1 MPKII
6 LMNKVRCF
14 LLFCFSLLSFAFTA
28 QESQIKLTGEI
39 YDTLNGKGVEHAIV
53 MAIRIKDSVLT
64 GYTRSDWEGKFKLDI
79 PRDTFQVLITSPKF
93 EEREYYIF
101 GNESTKDLDFG
112 RIVLPEK
119 GEQLKEYVVF
129 SNNAPIYFNGDTLVM
144 VADSFKTAANAN
156 VEDLFKKLPGFDV
169 DKSGKIVVHGKEVS
183 KVYVDGDEFFGTDP
197 TVATKNLPAG
207 AIENVQVYDQK
218 IEGDNTD
225 ETEKVINLTLKED
238 AKRGM
243 FGKINGATD
252 FQKYYEGEALV
263 NRFKGSQK
271 ISIFGLFTNTPR
283 NDFNWRDSQKFG
295 LSEEIGRRN
304 EYGGYSFEPQIGNL
318 GTGVPQKAKT
328 GFYFTDKLGKN
339 VEFGT
344 NFTYDNQQVLA
355 ESETNSIFN
364 LGDTTYSSYS
374 KDSTFSTQEAFAL
387 NFNVEWKVDSAS
399 TLTVQPRIKE
409 ITGTTSENSTTNFN
423 TGESITS
430 RITDNNYQEQTD
442 YVEASVAAK
451 WRTEFKKKTNRSL
464 EINYQVKHQQNGS
477 KDYLLNNDEDILSD
491 TTLFN
496 TDQTKNGKAKNLSH
510 YADITYVEPIGKKI
524 KLEGKYSMQYA
535 AGSSKKFAFDKV
547 NDAYSMFNNQYSADF
562 ENLTVNQRAGA
573 RFIYATKMQDII
585 IGADVNNV
593 NIESIDL
600 LNDTTIA
607 QNQLN
612 ILPFLKYK
620 YKFSRSK
627 QLSFTYKSV
636 VNNPSVAQ
644 LQPLPD
650 NRNINNISVG
660 NIDLKSQVNQSFE
673 LNYFTYKATSGSH
686 SYAGA
691 TYSIIDNAFSQ
702 EIFYDA
708 QGRSFNR
715 VINVDGNTTFNAY
728 AGGSVPLFKQK
739 IKIDPF
745 VNVYSNQNNSQINGL
760 ANEIINQ
767 GVLGRAKVRYI
778 LDSLEVYV
786 GGSYSYGVG
795 NSSLFNTPQLNVYT
809 ALNGGLEVKLK
820 HKISIRTDVEQ
831 VVSSQRADG
840 FDITYTIWDASI
852 SKMFLDKENL
862 IISFEA
868 KDLLDQNI
876 SNSRNIYNNVVVDNQ
891 TNIIGRYLLLRATYK
906 FNVLKK
912 QEDEK
917 DF

>member
-1 MPKII
+1 MK
-6 LMNKVRCF
+6 KVKSF
-14 LLFCFSLLSFAFTA
+14 LLFCLTLLSFAATA
-28 QESQIKLTGEI
+28 QGSKVKLNGEI
-39 YDTLNGKGVEHAIV
+39 YDTLNRKGVEHAIV

-64 GYTRSDWEGKFKLDI
+64 SYTRSDWEGKFSLEI

-101 GNESTKDLDFG
+101 GNENTKDLDFG

-129 SNNAPIYFNGDTLVM
+129 SNNAPIYFNGDTLIM

-218 IEGDNTD
+218 VEGDNTD

-252 FQKYYEGEALV
+252 FQNYYEGEALV
-263 NRFKGSQK
+263 NRFNGSQK

-295 LSEEIGRRN
+295 LSEEIGKRN
-304 EYGGYSFEPQIGNL
+304 EYGGYDFEPQIGNL

-339 VEFGT
+339 LEVGV

-355 ESETNSIFN
+355 ESETNSVFT
-364 LGDTTYSSYS
+364 LTDTSYSSYS

-387 NFNVEWKVDSAS
+387 NFNVEWKVDSSS
-399 TLTVQPRIKE
+399 TLTIQPRVKQILGS
-409 ITGTTSENSTTNFN
+409 TDENSTTQFKTEENVN
-423 TGESITS
+423 S
-430 RITDNNYQEQTD
+430 RITNNNYNEQTD
-442 YVEASVAAK
+442 FVEASLAAK
-451 WRTEFKKKTNRSL
+451 WRTEFKKANRSVEL
-464 EINYQVKHQQNGS
+464 NYQIKQQQNSS
-477 KDYLLNNDEDILSD
+477 KDFLINNDNDILND
-491 TTLFN
+491 ITLLN
-496 TDQTKNGKAKNLSH
+496 TDQTKNGKAKNLNH
-510 YADITYVEPIGKKI
+510 YGDITYVEPLGKKLKI
-524 KLEGKYSMQYA
+524 EGKYSIQYA
-535 AGSSKKFAFDKV
+535 SGSSRKFAFD
-547 NDAYSMFNNQYSADF
+547 NINGEYDILNQQYSADF
-562 ENLTVNQRAGA
+562 ENLTINQRAGG
-573 RFIYATKMQDII
+573 RLIYTTKMQDII
-585 IGADVNNV
+585 LGADVNNV
-593 NIESIDL
+593 SIESTDL
-600 LNDTTIA
+600 LNDTTID

-627 QLSFTYKSV
+627 NLSFTYKSV
-636 VNNPSVAQ
+636 VRNPSVSQ

-650 NRNINNISVG
+650 NRNLNNISVG
-660 NIDLKSQVNQSFE
+660 NIDLKSQVSQSFE
-673 LNYFTYKATSGSH
+673 LNYFTYKATTGSH
-686 SYAGA
+686 SYLGA
-691 TYSIIDNAFSQ
+691 NFSLLDDAFSQ

-708 QGRSFNR
+708 QGRSLSR
-715 VINVDGNTTFNAY
+715 AINVDGNKTFNAY
-728 AGGSVPLFKQK
+728 IGGSIPLFKQK

-745 VNVYSNQNNSQINGL
+745 ANVYANSNNSIINGL
-760 ANEIINQ
+760 ENETKNQ
-767 GVLGRAKVRYI
+767 GLFGQLKVRYI
-778 LDSLEVYV
+778 LDSLELYV
-786 GGSYSYGVG
+786 GGNYSYGTG
-795 NSSLFNTPQLNVYT
+795 NSSLYKTPQLNVYT
-809 ALNGGLEVKLK
+809 ALNGGIEFKLK
-820 HKISIRTDVEQ
+820 HKIEIRSDVEQ
-831 VVSSQRADG
+831 IISSQRADG

-852 SKMFLDKENL
+852 SKMFLEKENL

-868 KDLLDQNI
+868 KDILNQNI
-876 SNSRNIYNNVVVDNQ
+876 SNSRNIYNNVVVDNK
-891 TNIIGRYLLLRATYK
+891 TNIIGRYLLLRAVYK

-912 QEDEK
+912 QKNEK